1 MTLRRSTT
9 LLMLNKEKNLIPFT
23 KNIASLRLHAP
34 SWAVFAVPLWILGH
48 SIIMC
53 KHLHDTCNPQVLHQ
67 TWVIIIAF
75 VGRVPAKGSKCL
87 DN

>member
-1 MTLRRSTT
+1 MTLLRSTT
-9 LLMLNKEKNLIPFT
+9 LLMLNKENFIPFPKT
-23 KNIASLRLHAP
+23 IASLGLRAP

-53 KHLHDTCNPQVLHQ
+53 KHLHDTYNPRVPHQ
-67 TWVIIIAF
+67 MWVIIIAF
-75 VGRVPAKGSKCL
+75 VGRVPAKSSKCL